1 MKLLAIFVLYKE
13 DDGKV
18 KVLQDEFN
26 LGSFGYFERYY
37 VKQLLVFSAR
47 TITERT
53 SLGTRQSVEADQN
66 VNGIVHVYVRP
77 DGLAS
82 VIISDSEYPQRV
94 AHILLSKVMN
104 DFTTRYPSASCVN
117 MKEQTGKLASLSES
131 FKKYQNPQEA
141 DPLMR
146 LEKDLDDTKDILIK
160 TMINVLD
167 RGENLDD
174 LLARSHDLSSA
185 TKEFAKTARRK
196 NQCCTLF

>member
-53 SLGTRQSVEADQN
+53 ALCTRQSVEADQN

-104 DFTTRYPSASCVN
+104 DFTTRYPSASC
-117 MKEQTGKLASLSES
+117 
-131 FKKYQNPQEA
+131 NPQEA

-174 LLARSHDLSSA
+174 LFARSHDLSSA